1 MTEPASDAA
10 PAPTPADA
18 PARHRHADLVVEITE
33 HNHRYHV
40 LDAPL
45 ISDAEYDALMRELR
59 ELEARY
65 PDLRTPDSPTQ
76 KVGDVI
82 STDFAPVEH
91 LERLLSLDNAFSAE
105 ELDAWAARTQR
116 LAGPDAEVGPY
127 LCELK
132 IDGLAVALVYRD
144 GALVRAATRGDGV
157 TGEDVTP
164 NIRTIAAAPA
174 RLSGSGW
181 PQTLEVRGE
190 VLMPVADFHKLNER
204 QADAGK
210 PLYVNPRNTAAGS
223 LRQKDPRVTA
233 TRPLS
238 LIVHGLAV
246 PGAGTQSGMPVPED
260 EAVPDSVPVTQ
271 SGWYE
276 QMRAWGLPVS
286 DVYRVVGTLDEVRG
300 YIAYYAE
307 HRHDPPYE
315 IDGVVIKLDRL
326 EMQRSLGATS
336 RAPRWAI
343 AYKYPPEEVTT
354 RLLDIRVNVGRTGRV
369 TPFAIM
375 EPVKVSGSTVDRA
388 TLHNQDELGRKGVL
402 IGDMVV
408 LRKAGDVIPEVVSP
422 VVDLRTGSERAFEF
436 PAECPECGT
445 TLVREAGEGGKESV
459 DWRCPNARSCPAQL
473 RERLFHLASRGA
485 LDIEVLGYEAAMAL
499 LDGGLVA
506 DEGDVF
512 ALTDEL
518 LGSCPFF
525 VNKQGGLTV
534 NAVKLL
540 RNLDE
545 ARRRPLWRIL
555 VALSIRHV
563 GPTAARALAA
573 AFGSVD
579 AIAGASPEQLVEVD
593 DVGPTIAASVRDW
606 FAVDWHAAI
615 VEKWRAAGVQLEQEG
630 WVAPPTA
637 PSPFTAAPVAGES
650 AAAGPLAGVTVVLTG
665 TLAGRT
671 RDEAA
676 EAIISRGGKVVGSV
690 SKKTDFVVAGAT
702 PGSKYERALALGIA
716 VLDETGLDVL
726 LDRGPAAA
734 RDSSD
739 AQDSRA

>member
-1 MTEPASDAA
+1 VSEGTG
-10 PAPTPADA
+10 ADA
-18 PARHRHADLVVEITE
+18 GARHRHAELSVEITE

-40 LDAPL
+40 LDAPVV
-45 ISDAEYDALMRELR
+45 SDAQYDALMRELR
-59 ELEARY
+59 ELEERY

-76 KVGDVI
+76 RVGDVI

-91 LERLLSLDNAFSAE
+91 LERLLSLDNAFSSE
-105 ELDAWAARTQR
+105 ELDAWAARTER
-116 LAGPDAEVGPY
+116 LAGTEIVGPY

-132 IDGLAVALVYRD
+132 IDGLAVALVYR
-144 GALVRAATRGDGV
+144 GGRLIRAATRGDGA

-174 RLSGSGW
+174 RLAGTGW
-181 PQTLEVRGE
+181 PEDLEVRGE
-190 VLMPVADFHKLNER
+190 VYLPVSAFHELNER

-246 PGAGTQSGMPVPED
+246 PGAGPAEGSMPSPED
-260 EAVPDSVPVTQ
+260 DMVPDTAPSTQ

-276 QMRAWGLPVS
+276 RMREWGLPVS
-286 DVYRVVGTLDEVRG
+286 DVYKVVGGLDDVRQ
-300 YIAYYAE
+300 YISFYAE
-307 HRHDPPYE
+307 HRHDPAYE
-315 IDGVVIKLDRL
+315 IDGVVVKLDRL
-326 EMQRSLGATS
+326 EVQRALGTTS

-354 RLLDIRVNVGRTGRV
+354 RLLDIQVNVGRTGRV
-369 TPFAIM
+369 TPFALM

-408 LRKAGDVIPEVVSP
+408 LRKAGDVIPEVVGP
-422 VVDLRTGSERAFEF
+422 VVDLRDGSERAFEF
-436 PAECPECGT
+436 PSQCPACGT
-445 TLVREAGEGGKESV
+445 PLARDIAEGGKQGV

-485 LDIEVLGYEAAMAL
+485 LDIEVLGYEAVMAL
-499 LDGGLVA
+499 LDCGLVT

-512 ALTDEL
+512 SLTVESL
-518 LGSCPFF
+518 ATCAFF
-525 VNKQGGLTV
+525 VNKQGTLTV
-534 NAVKLL
+534 NAGKLIL
-540 RNLDE
+540 NLEE
-545 ARRRPLWRIL
+545 ARRRSLWRIL

-573 AFGSVD
+573 AFGSID
-579 AIAGASPEQLVEVD
+579 AIRAASLEQLVAVD

-606 FAVDWHAAI
+606 FTVDWHAAI
-615 VEKWRAAGVQLEQEG
+615 VDKWRAAGVQLAQEG
-630 WVAPPTA
+630 WVAPPPA
-637 PSPFTAAPVAGES
+637 PEGGEPS
-650 AAAGPLAGVTVVLTG
+650 AAGPLAGVTVVITG
-665 TLAGRT
+665 TLEGMT

-676 EAIISRGGKVVGSV
+676 EAVQRLGGKVTGSV
-690 SKKTDFVVAGAT
+690 SKKTDFLVAGANA
-702 PGSKYERALALGIA
+702 GSKHDKALTLGVP
-716 VLDETGLDVL
+716 VLDEAGLGVL
-726 LDRGPAAA
+726 LDQGPAAA
-734 RDSSD
+734 HD
-739 AQDSRA
+739 AVGPSEPSA

>member
-1 MTEPASDAA
+1 MSEAEVTE
-10 PAPTPADA
+10 ADA
-18 PARHRHADLVVEITE
+18 GARHRHADLSAEITE

-40 LDAPL
+40 LDAPVV
-45 ISDAEYDALMRELR
+45 SDAEYDALMRELR
-59 ELEARY
+59 ALEELY

-76 KVGDVI
+76 KVGNVI

-105 ELDAWAARTQR
+105 ELDAWAARTER
-116 LAGPDAEVGPY
+116 LAGTEAVGPY

-144 GALVRAATRGDGV
+144 GRLIRAATRGDGM

-164 NIRTIAAAPA
+164 NIRTIAAAPG
-174 RLSGSGW
+174 RLAGTGW
-181 PQTLEVRGE
+181 PQDLEVRGE
-190 VLMPVADFHKLNER
+190 VYLPVSAFHELNER

-246 PGAGTQSGMPVPED
+246 PGAGPAEGSMPVPDD
-260 EAVPDSVPVTQ
+260 EAVPDDVPSTQ

-276 QMRAWGLPVS
+276 RMREWGLPVS
-286 DVYRVVGTLDEVRG
+286 DVYKVVGSLDEVRA
-300 YIAYYAE
+300 YIGFYNE
-307 HRHDPPYE
+307 HRHDPAYE
-315 IDGVVIKLDRL
+315 IDGVVVKLDRL
-326 EMQRSLGATS
+326 EVQRALGATS

-354 RLLDIRVNVGRTGRV
+354 RLLDIQVNVGRTGRV
-369 TPFAIM
+369 TPFAVM

-408 LRKAGDVIPEVVSP
+408 LRKAGDVIPEVVGP
-422 VVDLRTGSERAFEF
+422 VVELRSGSERAFEF
-436 PAECPECGT
+436 PAECPACGT
-445 TLVREAGEGGKESV
+445 PLARESSEGGKESV

-485 LDIEVLGYEAAMAL
+485 LDIEVLGYEAVMAL
-499 LDGGLVA
+499 LDCGLVS

-512 ALTDEL
+512 SLTAESL
-518 LGSCPFF
+518 ATCPFF
-525 VNKQGGLTV
+525 VNKQGTLTV
-534 NAVKLL
+534 NAAKLL
-540 RNLDE
+540 HNLDE

-563 GPTAARALAA
+563 GPTAARALAL
-573 AFGSVD
+573 AFGSID
-579 AIAGASPEQLVEVD
+579 AIRGASPEQLVAVD

-606 FAVDWHAAI
+606 FTVDWHAAI
-615 VEKWRAAGVQLEQEG
+615 VEKWRAAGVQLVQEG
-630 WVAPPTA
+630 WIAPA
-637 PSPFTAAPVAGES
+637 VVSAGGEPSG
-650 AAAGPLAGVTVVLTG
+650 AGPLAGVTVVVTG
-665 TLAGRT
+665 TLDGMT

-676 EAIISRGGKVVGSV
+676 EAITSRSGKVTGSV
-690 SKKTDFVVAGAT
+690 SKKTDFLVAGDS
-702 PGSKYERALALGIA
+702 PGSKYDKALALGVP
-716 VLDETGLDVL
+716 VLDEAGLGVL
-726 LDRGPAAA
+726 LDQGPAAA
-734 RDSSD
+734 HD
-739 AQDSRA
+739 AAGSPEPGG